1 GIVAYTFAHIQHPHG
16 LTWDKE
22 PFQSTLYVRGQSP
35 FRRLMF
41 GQEEHIIHHLTPHV
55 PWFKYKRV
63 WDLANG
69 VLRKQGI
76 PARGWFEGPGEI
88 ALPAPDARLPQ
99 VLKVGAVTDDAAG
112 VRVIRFEPP
121 AGQALTPAEAG
132 AHVDIHLDQGT
143 VRQYSLIEAEPD
155 HYTIAVR
162 RDDKGRG
169 GSRAMH
175 ELAVGDSVLVGK
187 PRNNFV
193 LYESAQRFILVAG
206 GIGIT
211 PMLSMARRLLAIGK
225 PFELHLCARDAASA
239 PLLAHLTQGPLAD
252 LVTVHF
258 DNPDGSAS
266 CDFSALLA
274 RRDAGTMLYLC
285 GPQGFMD
292 ALRQT
297 ALAQGWDKNAIRVEN
312 FGAAIVEE
320 ADQVPFTVRLG
331 RSDREVAVR
340 ADESI
345 IDALARSGVDV
356 PFACMQGTCGTCVTP
371 VLEGEVAHRDA
382 FLSEEDKA
390 RMDCMCL
397 CVSRARNA
405 SLTVDL

>member
-1 GIVAYTFAHIQHPHG
+1 
-16 LTWDKE
+16 
-22 PFQSTLYVRGQSP
+22 
-35 FRRLMF
+35 MF

-211 PMLSMARRLLAIGK
+211 PMRAMLQHWWA
-225 PFELHLCARDAASA
+225 
-239 PLLAHLTQGPLAD
+239 GP
-252 LVTVHF
+252 
-258 DNPDGSAS
+258 
-266 CDFSALLA
+266 
-274 RRDAGTMLYLC
+274 
-285 GPQGFMD
+285 
-292 ALRQT
+292 
-297 ALAQGWDKNAIRVEN
+297 
-312 FGAAIVEE
+312 
-320 ADQVPFTVRLG
+320 
-331 RSDREVAVR
+331 
-340 ADESI
+340 
-345 IDALARSGVDV
+345 
-356 PFACMQGTCGTCVTP
+356 
-371 VLEGEVAHRDA
+371 
-382 FLSEEDKA
+382 
-390 RMDCMCL
+390 
-397 CVSRARNA
+397 
-405 SLTVDL
+405 